1 MVNLITEEMK
11 AQATQHLDDLNNLR
25 RMAYAKHFETVGKI
39 GEEQTFADAKAIA
52 DKYEA
57 TLKAY
62 AEAGFR
68 NLGIHNI
75 K

>member
-1 MVNLITEEMK
+1 MQVITEDMK
-11 AQATQHLDDLNNLR
+11 AQATRHLDDLNNLR
-25 RMAYAKHFETVGKI
+25 RMAYAKYFETVGKI

-68 NLGIHNI
+68 NLGIHNV